1 MPGAVRILT
10 AADIPSAGKN
20 SFTNWKGL
28 KPEEVHVGGTCV
40 SNIHCC
46 IGAGT
51 RCITVCNRQAVALV
65 LADTQQNA
73 NRIAQAVTSQ
83 LPVSGKTYHSQ
94 FLTPLQTNRIL

>member
-51 RCITVCNRQAVALV
+51 RCITVCWASCSLGAGRYSA
-65 LADTQQNA
+65 
-73 NRIAQAVTSQ
+73 
-83 LPVSGKTYHSQ
+83 KC
-94 FLTPLQTNRIL
+94 